1 MRSNASQGRT
11 QLESKI
17 AKQVALQK
25 QARSF
30 ENDFLDDL
38 KLPSVDKN
46 GSISLNVQPVT
57 TMNSKLSR
65 LDAQR

>member
-1 MRSNASQGRT
+1 MRSNASQGKT

-17 AKQVALQK
+17 AREIALQK
-25 QARSF
+25 QARNF

-57 TMNSKLSR
+57 TMNSKLGR